1 MRADVFMAFA
11 DETIVFL
18 DLQADRYCALSRA
31 MSLRLADELRRR
43 APLSGEVVQSLR
55 AARVLADGAGR
66 PLALAKAP
74 TPSREVYASRP
85 QVFSIARAALC
96 RGRASGL
103 LCGSHIS
110 SIVSERR
117 ARRKNHERS
126 EEAIVRMAAA
136 FSASRPLGTAR
147 NACLRETL
155 ALLLFLGPR
164 GAAVDWVFAVKGAPF
179 AAHCWAQLGD
189 QVLNDSADHARGYT
203 PIMVV

>member
-1 MRADVFMAFA
+1 MAFA

-31 MSLRLADELRRR
+31 ISLRLVDELRRR
-43 APLSGEVVQSLR
+43 APLSGEVVPSLR
-55 AARVLADGAGR
+55 AARVLADG
-66 PLALAKAP
+66 
-74 TPSREVYASRP
+74 
-85 QVFSIARAALC
+85 
-96 RGRASGL
+96 RGRASSL
-103 LCGSHIS
+103 LRGSHIS

-117 ARRKNHERS
+117 ARRKSHERS
-126 EEAIVRMAAA
+126 EEAIVHMAAA

-179 AAHCWAQLGD
+179 
-189 QVLNDSADHARGYT
+189 
-203 PIMVV
+203 

>member
-1 MRADVFMAFA
+1 MAFA

-31 MSLRLADELRRR
+31 ISLRLVDELRRG

-74 TPSREVYASRP
+74 TPSREVSASRP
-85 QVFSIARAALC
+85 RVFSIARAALC
-96 RGRASGL
+96 RGRASSL
-103 LCGSHIS
+103 LRGRHIS
-110 SIVSERR
+110 SIVSKWR
-117 ARRKNHERS
+117 ARRKSPERS

-136 FSASRPLGTAR
+136 FSASRPLGAAR

-164 GAAVDWVFAVKGAPF
+164 GAAVDWVFGVKGAPF